1 MVSSLTRP
9 SGPDT
14 RQASL
19 RATGY
24 QPWAGWVPGGATL
37 AAPATRWVAQTG
49 QLPAVRRHRLPIVAP
64 QMTLVMRF
72 APTTE
77 LRDHMPGPPV
87 PMAAGCAQAGSVANH
102 RKQVNLS
109 RLNHG

>member
-1 MVSSLTRP
+1 MVSSLTRQ
-9 SGPDT
+9 SGADT

-24 QPWAGWVPGGATL
+24 QLWADWLPGGATL

-77 LRDHMPGPPV
+77 FRDHKPGPPV
-87 PMAAGCAQAGSVANH
+87 PMAAGYAQATSLQGQSEAKTE
-102 RKQVNLS
+102 R
-109 RLNHG
+109 GIE